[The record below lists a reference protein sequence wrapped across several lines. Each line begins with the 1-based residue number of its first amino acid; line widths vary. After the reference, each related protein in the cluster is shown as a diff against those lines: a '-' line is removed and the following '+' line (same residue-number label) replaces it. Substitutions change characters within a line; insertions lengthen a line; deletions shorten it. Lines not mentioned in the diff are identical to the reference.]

1 MVRGTVGTCLGY
13 HDHQLRVPGAGSVKV
28 ASTLLNAE
36 ILNGKHTVDTQD
48 TPVTQRPRVRTYC
61 VLVHEVTVENEDRQL
76 SFPRAGP

>member
-48 TPVTQRPRVRTYC
+48 TPVTQRPRVRTCKDLLC
-61 VLVHEVTVENEDRQL
+61 V
-76 SFPRAGP
+76 SPRGNCGK